1 MLHYRMSAKI
11 IWTKHARQRL
21 SDRRMQTSMIEQA
34 INSPDYVKRGKTPG
48 STEYI
53 KRNGSQTITAITK
66 PNDTGELVVISTW
79 VDPPYAGTKDARS
92 KDLYLK
98 EKKAGFW
105 GKIFWGMVRQIVGH

>member
-1 MLHYRMSAKI
+1 
-11 IWTKHARQRL
+11 
-21 SDRRMQTSMIEQA
+21 MIESA
-34 INSPDYVKRGKTPG
+34 INSPDYIRQGKTPG

-66 PNDTGELVVISTW
+66 PNDKGELVVISTW

-98 EKKAGFW
+98 REKGRLL
-105 GKIFWGMVRQIVGH
+105 GKDLLGYGAPDSGTLISINKPSCARFVARS